1 MKKSIIAATMI
12 FASITAQA
20 DTSNVTLIV
29 HSESTMTQ
37 GMAMVLAN
45 KMLEQGDSV
54 NILLC
59 DKAGDMALKSNAG
72 KALKPAN
79 ATPAQML
86 DGAMKKAQKYLSA
99 RSICLIAAIHL
110 TA

>member
-37 GMAMVLAN
+37 GIWPWFW
-45 KMLEQGDSV
+45 QIG
-54 NILLC
+54 C
-59 DKAGDMALKSNAG
+59 
-72 KALKPAN
+72 
-79 ATPAQML
+79 
-86 DGAMKKAQKYLSA
+86 
-99 RSICLIAAIHL
+99 
-110 TA
+110 